1 MCCATKRRSDNTQT
15 LCNMTK
21 TLCTLFIA
29 LLALGANNAF
39 AQEPPQSD
47 VLGVKLLAVKRKIW
61 RFYAFFANFLP
72 FGAYSMQKIA
82 IFANGLCAR
91 AWHTTHPH

>member
-1 MCCATKRRSDNTQT
+1 M
-15 LCNMTK
+15 
-21 TLCTLFIA
+21 
-29 LLALGANNAF
+29 
-39 AQEPPQSD
+39 
-47 VLGVKLLAVKRKIW
+47 LGVKLLAVKRKIW